1 MTKSI
6 TLLIKF
12 YVNCRHPSTRRRL
25 PGGGKSMP
33 TTENITSTTPDT
45 SHNTTTDIIENE
57 IDDELIIIMIS
68 LSITAIGIIVTIVVI
83 VKCCCTCCQK
93 RETPMPYEMCLTS
106 IPDINHNT
114 SIRRSTSSRRNVQID
129 NLSFESVELFSRS
142 KND

>member
-1 MTKSI
+1 
-6 TLLIKF
+6 
-12 YVNCRHPSTRRRL
+12 
-25 PGGGKSMP
+25 MP
-33 TTENITSTTPDT
+33 TTENITPTTTENITPTTPDT
-45 SHNTTTDIIENE
+45 SHNTTTDILEIE

-93 RETPMPYEMCLTS
+93 RETPMPYEMCLTP

-129 NLSFESVELFSRS
+129 NLSFESVELILQI
-142 KND
+142 